1 MSAVRIKLLS
11 SAEVYR
17 TQVISRGIAA
27 FLLTASILLILF
39 AGTFPFDF
47 ATAGID
53 DALHQIHSR
62 FDWNPNPYDPGHM
75 DRIQNILFF
84 MPFGF
89 ALAAVIRTRRLRRVW
104 QIVGSLALGFA
115 LTMLIESLQA
125 LVSFRDP
132 SVADIWCNTLGSLLG
147 TLIYLPFGDRALRT
161 ATHHLLKL
169 ERMLKPSVLA
179 AATVVYAL
187 VQLFAPLGIFHSPGD
202 LSVWDTSMP
211 LVLGNEINGE
221 RPWDGHVH
229 QVILASQAA
238 TAQQV
243 AALSRGGAAAEV
255 LGDALLADYELRG
268 EGPYKDL
275 TGNNEPLVWTHPP
288 AEPIAPGDVPPLTHD
303 QSLQSAGALA
313 KSIYRIG
320 KSSEFTFFVT
330 ASTFDTDQRGPA
342 RIAGISA
349 ARHGYNIH
357 IGQEFQMLSV
367 RPRTAVHTMPELYV
381 ENVFT
386 DTKPHSVAVTHQ
398 DAQIVIYVDGIEQG
412 RVEITPEA
420 KMIWRLYPRGWF
432 RLRLER
438 YGFRSY
444 AVIYRALVLIPF
456 AALLGATLA
465 VSRLSAKRKR
475 LIGVGGAVA
484 MSLAMELL
492 LGAQA
497 ASGFQIRNL
506 LISLVISLSTLGLLA
521 LRKRILKGKTA

>member
-1 MSAVRIKLLS
+1 LL
-11 SAEVYR
+11 V
-17 TQVISRGIAA
+17 
-27 FLLTASILLILF
+27 FF

-47 ATAGID
+47 VAAGID

-62 FDWNPNPYDPGHM
+62 FDWNPNPYDPGHV
-75 DRIQNILFF
+75 DRVQNVLFF

-104 QIVGSLALGFA
+104 QIIGSLALGLA
-115 LTMLIESLQA
+115 LTLLVESLQA

-132 SVADIWCNTLGSLLG
+132 SIADIWCNTLGALLG
-147 TLIYLPFGDRALRT
+147 TLIYLPFGDKALRT
-161 ATHHLLKL
+161 ATQQLVRL
-169 ERMLKPSVLA
+169 ERFVKPGVLA

-187 VQLFAPLGIFHSPGD
+187 LQLFAPLGIFHSPGD

-238 TAQQV
+238 TAQQI
-243 AALSRGGAAAEV
+243 AALSRGGAAPNV

-275 TGNNEPLVWTHPP
+275 TGNEEPLVWAQPP

-303 QSLQSAGALA
+303 QSLHSAGALA
-313 KSIYRIG
+313 RSTYRIG

-342 RIAGISA
+342 RIAGISVG
-349 ARHGYNIH
+349 RRGYNIH

-386 DTKPHSVAVTHQ
+386 DTNPHSIAVTHK
-398 DAQIVIYVDGIEQG
+398 DAQIVIYVDGMEQG

-465 VSRLSAKRKR
+465 VSRLTRKRKR

-497 ASGFQIRNL
+497 ASGFQPANL
-506 LISLVISLSTLGLLA
+506 LISLLISLGTLGLLA
-521 LRKRILKGKTA
+521 LRQRIVNARIA